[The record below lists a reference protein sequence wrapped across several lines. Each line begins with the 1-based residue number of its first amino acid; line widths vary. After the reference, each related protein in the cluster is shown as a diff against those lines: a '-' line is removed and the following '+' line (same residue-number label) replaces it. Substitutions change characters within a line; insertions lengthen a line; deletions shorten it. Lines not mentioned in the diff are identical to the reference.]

1 MDQIEAFLESL
12 LGNSPE
18 RYRSIAETALGIY
31 RDRGQLTVKLHAW
44 ALKAAKAQRVDVPDA
59 FHEVP
64 VFEPKTRTYTPEDV
78 PAQAEACARTAV
90 PTSRPEDREVL
101 AETMAAMAQLLAA
114 AAEHLRG
121 P

>member
-1 MDQIEAFLESL
+1 MDQIEAFLETL

-44 ALKAAKAQRVDVPDA
+44 ALKAARAQRVDVPDA

-64 VFEPKTRTYTPEDV
+64 VFEPGGGGYV
-78 PAQAEACARTAV
+78 VQH
-90 PTSRPEDREVL
+90 
-101 AETMAAMAQLLAA
+101 AA
-114 AAEHLRG
+114 AAPPAGPRPVPGDEREIIAEALVATAQALVTAAERLRG
-121 P
+121 L